1 MVRPLSVLV
10 GALACAAPLA
20 AQDATPR
27 PTLLRVAAGSD
38 GTVLALD
45 SAAIARTGDS
55 TFVVNAVY
63 HFPADTARGFDGKME
78 LQALDCAR
86 TRTRDGSSTWFAGDT
101 PVPLQ
106 YDTARRGGRWRPV
119 EEAELPIFRAICEHL
134 LGSFAA
140 SLPVTVEAMTLDEP
154 PKATNGLEAA
164 MALARGYPRGMRD
177 AGVGGA
183 AMLRLRIG
191 EDGRLDPASLRAL
204 WASRPAF
211 AQAAL
216 SVARRIRWTPAQVD
230 GHPAAAWALLPIAF
244 YLK

>member
-1 MVRPLSVLV
+1 MKLRTLLL
-10 GALACAAPLA
+10 AAIAACAGPLA
-20 AQDATPR
+20 AQDAAPR
-27 PTLLRVAAGSD
+27 PTLLRVTEGSD

-63 HFPADTARGFDGKME
+63 HFPADSARRFDGKME
-78 LQALDCAR
+78 LQALDCAHAR
-86 TRTRDGSSTWFAGDT
+86 ARDGSSSYFAGDT

-106 YDTARRGGRWRPV
+106 DTARREARWRPV
-119 EEAELPIFRAICEHL
+119 EAAELPLFQALCGHL

-140 SLPVTVEAMTLDEP
+140 SLPVTVEAMVLDEP
-154 PKATNGLEAA
+154 PTAANGPEAA
-164 MALARGYPRGMRD
+164 MALARSYPRGLHS
-177 AGVGGA
+177 AGVGGV
-183 AMLRLRIG
+183 AMLRLRIT

-216 SVARRIRWTPAQVD
+216 SVARRIRWTPARVD
-230 GHPAAAWALLPIAF
+230 GHPAAAWAFLPIAF
-244 YLK
+244 YLEP